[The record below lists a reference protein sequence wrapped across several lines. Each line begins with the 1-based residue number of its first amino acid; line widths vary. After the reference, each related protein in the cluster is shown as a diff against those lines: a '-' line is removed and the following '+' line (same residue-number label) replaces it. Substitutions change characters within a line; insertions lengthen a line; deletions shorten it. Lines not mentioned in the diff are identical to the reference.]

1 MLGGIKFSLKWTRL
15 DSAPSPSPVAA
26 HSGPIPIPEPPIPG
40 QFRVQKKLDSSP
52 ELSPSPDSGV
62 TALLVNTT
70 NPSPIVLNLPLYFI
84 EDSGSLKGNKQ
95 TNKQASKQTNK

>member
-26 HSGPIPIPEPPIPG
+26 HSGPIPIPGPPIPG

-52 ELSPSPDSGV
+52 KLSPSPDSGV
-62 TALLVNTT
+62 TALVVCEPHTLQ
-70 NPSPIVLNLPLYFI
+70 LNI
-84 EDSGSLKGNKQ
+84 
-95 TNKQASKQTNK
+95 

>member
-1 MLGGIKFSLKWTRL
+1 MLGGIKFSLRWTRL

-26 HSGPIPIPEPPIPG
+26 HSGPIPIPGPPIPG

-62 TALLVNTT
+62 TAL
-70 NPSPIVLNLPLYFI
+70 PICKSFHFCMNECGQSV
-84 EDSGSLKGNKQ
+84 
-95 TNKQASKQTNK
+95 